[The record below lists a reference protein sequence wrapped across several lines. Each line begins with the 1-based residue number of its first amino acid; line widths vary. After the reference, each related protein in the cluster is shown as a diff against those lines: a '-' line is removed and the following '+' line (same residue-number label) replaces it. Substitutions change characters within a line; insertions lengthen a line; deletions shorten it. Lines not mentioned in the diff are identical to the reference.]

1 MKRKGNNQSIL
12 KTCRGRKPQ
21 QSDYRDLAEVKLAET
36 EVGKVEMDLAEVG
49 KVEVD
54 LADLG
59 KVEVGKVEVDLAEVD
74 LAEVGKVEVGKV
86 EVDLAEVVKKYPCKV
101 NSPGDSRHW
110 SSARSR
116 NSRHSCHAC
125 TALPVI
131 GSNLS
136 TPSNL
141 FAIQPPPHPLS
152 MRVAES
158 YGCKCTQFKL
168 SFWEPVVRNM
178 FIVNKA

>member
-86 EVDLAEVVKKYPCKV
+86 EVDLAEVVKKYPCKLQCQQLAAV
-101 NSPGDSRHW
+101 KLVEVDV
-110 SSARSR
+110 AEVDF
-116 NSRHSCHAC
+116 AEVDVVKVE
-125 TALPVI
+125 TMLPV
-131 GSNLS
+131 GPTKTGKYLLLGFSS
-136 TPSNL
+136 RTKAVPCVKL
-141 FAIQPPPHPLS
+141 FRHMQHALLHIAHSAL
-152 MRVAES
+152 
-158 YGCKCTQFKL
+158 
-168 SFWEPVVRNM
+168 
-178 FIVNKA
+178 